1 MSLGRQATRQRRSR
15 EIAEISPPG
24 QKLGSETAYRSFP
37 MAEPKVEFQ
46 KPPKKPPGWDRH
58 EPLTP
63 EERQSAIEAFQA
75 IRLPDVSN
83 R

>member
-1 MSLGRQATRQRRSR
+1 MSLRRQATRQRRSR

-24 QKLGSETAYRSFP
+24 QKLGGKIAYGSFP
-37 MAEPKVEFQ
+37 MAEPKIEFQ
-46 KPPKKPPGWDRH
+46 KPPRKPPGWDWH
-58 EPLTP
+58 KPLTP
-63 EERQSAIEAFQA
+63 EERQSAIEALQA